1 MKLWSLHLVLKL
13 LSFLTS
19 VITHGYF
26 IAYGF
31 ILFGKSGKQRLL
43 RIQGERYMSLL
54 HIPSSGS
61 NVVTLV
67 SSYLRLSSVINSPTN
82 FFFFLTKVKCI
93 FVGDTNCF
101 RVCPCSLLFWFKPLV
116 ALSTAWVVI
125 NGVESDMEMNSE
137 VSLWHCWGPSVNV
150 NV

>member
-1 MKLWSLHLVLKL
+1 MAISLPMA
-13 LSFLTS
+13 S
-19 VITHGYF
+19 YCWEN
-26 IAYGF
+26 
-31 ILFGKSGKQRLL
+31 QENRRLL
-43 RIQGERYMSLL
+43 RILGERYMSLL
-54 HIPSSGS
+54 HLPSSGS

-67 SSYLRLSSVINSPTN
+67 SSYLRLSPCISHQFSYW
-82 FFFFLTKVKCI
+82 FFFLTKVKRI